1 MTKYLCTGMIALFL
15 VKATAQEHY
24 NLLVGTYT
32 NSKSCESNGIYVYD
46 FNTVSADYKLKSA
59 TKKVINPSFLTVA
72 SDNNWVYCVNE
83 NRKQSDISAFRLD
96 TKSGV
101 LHFVNK
107 QNSEGADPC
116 YIINDNK
123 NVIVAN
129 YSGGTIAVFGKNT
142 DGSLTS
148 TKQVIH
154 HHGRSINTSRQESP
168 HVHQVNFSPDKKM
181 VFANDLGTDRIYLY
195 DYNPDSEKEILMFK
209 DTIPIKSGSG
219 PRHLTFSPNGKFFY
233 LLQELDASITA
244 FVYINGKVRKIQET
258 TLVAKD
264 FVGENGAADIHVSTD
279 GKFLYATNRGDANT
293 ISVFA
298 IDSKGKLTHLKTIS
312 SGGKGPR
319 NFAIDPSG
327 NFVLV
332 AHQYSNDVIIFQR
345 DKATGLLSETAKKI
359 ELCSP
364 VCLVFAPIE

>member
-1 MTKYLCTGMIALFL
+1 MTKSLYTAMIALFFL
-15 VKATAQEHY
+15 NATAQEHY
-24 NLLVGTYT
+24 NLLIGTYT

-46 FNTVSADYKLKSA
+46 FDTVSADFKLKKSI
-59 TKKVINPSFLTVA
+59 KKVINPSFLTVS
-72 SDNNWVYCVNE
+72 SDYNSVYAVNE
-83 NRKQSDISAFRLD
+83 NGKQSEISAFKFD
-96 TKSGV
+96 PKSGE
-101 LHFVNK
+101 LNAINK

-116 YIINDNK
+116 HIINDSK

-129 YSGGTIAVFGKNT
+129 YSGGSIAIFGKKT
-142 DGSLTS
+142 DGSLTPA
-148 TKQVIH
+148 KQVIKH
-154 HHGRSINTSRQESP
+154 QGQSINKSRQESP

-195 DYNPDSEKEILMFK
+195 DYNPDSEKEVLTFK

-233 LLQELDASITA
+233 LLQELDATITA
-244 FVYINGKVRKIQET
+244 FAYSNGKVRKIQET
-258 TLVAKD
+258 TVAVKD
-264 FVGENGAADIHVSTD
+264 FVGQHSAADIHISSD

-293 ISVFA
+293 IAAFM
-298 IDSKGKLTHLKTIS
+298 IDSKGRLTHLETIS

-319 NFAIDPSG
+319 NFVIDPSG

-332 AHQYSNDVIIFQR
+332 AHQYSNDVIIFNR
-345 DKATGLLSETAKKI
+345 DKATGLLSEANKKI

>member
-1 MTKYLCTGMIALFL
+1 MAKYLCTTFFALFL
-15 VKATAQEHY
+15 VNATAQIHY

-46 FNTVSADYKLKSA
+46 FNTVSANYKLKSA

-72 SDNNWVYCVNE
+72 SDNNWVYAVNE
-83 NRKQSDISAFRLD
+83 NGKQSEISAFKFDSKIGELD
-96 TKSGV
+96 AI
-101 LHFVNK
+101 NK

-116 YIINDNK
+116 HIINDNK

-142 DGSLTS
+142 DASLTS
-148 TKQVIH
+148 AKQVIK
-154 HHGRSINTSRQESP
+154 HHGRSINKSRQESP
-168 HVHQVNFSPDKKM
+168 HVHQVNFSPDKKT
-181 VFANDLGTDRIYLY
+181 VFANDLGTDRIYMY
-195 DYNPDSEKEILMFK
+195 DYNPDSEKEILTFK

-219 PRHLTFSPNGKFFY
+219 PRHLTFSPNGQFFY
-233 LLQELDASITA
+233 LLQELDATITA
-244 FVYINGKVRKIQET
+244 FAYNNGKVRKIQET
-258 TLVAKD
+258 TVAAKD
-264 FVGENGAADIHVSTD
+264 FVGENGAADIHISAD

-293 ISVFA
+293 ISVFE
-298 IDSKGKLTHLKTIS
+298 IDLKGKLTPLQTIS

-327 NFVLV
+327 NFILV

-345 DKATGLLSETAKKI
+345 DKASGLLSETANKI